1 MPESDFY
8 ALPMLVGEQY
18 MLTTILRETRDT
30 ILYRATQ
37 KELRRDVIVES
48 LRHSAMENQ
57 RKVRMFIDSAKA
69 QAAMQGGPLSCVLEV
84 FEAEGTWL
92 AAKEIPAG
100 DPLDQLLTNGSTISA
115 LDLCLLF
122 IDLCKICMRF
132 DAENIATARFHME
145 DIFFHQ
151 HNFSLNNIALA
162 GTRSIGASRTYLA
175 EAAQE
180 LLPLLDV
187 QSHLAGS
194 LTSLMKRVSLCRD
207 DSPLKPA
214 LFLAEFERLHTLML
228 QPPQGEGTPAAAE

>member
-1 MPESDFY
+1 
-8 ALPMLVGEQY
+8 MLVGEQY
-18 MLTTILRETRDT
+18 MLTSILRETRDT

-37 KELRRDVIVES
+37 KELRREVIVES

-69 QAAMQGGPLSCVLEV
+69 QASMQGGVLSCVLEV

-92 AAKEIPAG
+92 AAKEG
-100 DPLDQLLTNGSTISA
+100 LTGEPLDQMLSNGKTISA

-132 DAENIATARFHME
+132 DAENVMMSRFHME

-151 HNFSLNNIALA
+151 HRFRLNNIARA
-162 GTRSIGASRTYLA
+162 GTRSVGASRIFLSD
-175 EAAQE
+175 AAQE
-180 LLPLLDV
+180 LLPMLDLK
-187 QSHLAGS
+187 SNLAGA
-194 LTSLMKRVSLCRD
+194 LASLMRRVSLCRD
-207 DSPLKPA
+207 DSPLKPP

-228 QPPQGEGTPAAAE
+228 QPPKENPPEAPSPAPAE